1 MKITQNATSLGRHE
15 EALGGMSAK
24 KSYASPTVK
33 VVEFLVERG
42 FETSDPSAGTVFQ
55 VETRDQVRQD
65 RDNDYR
71 WRTADNG
78 WF

>member
-1 MKITQNATSLGRHE
+1 MTIMKNKSTQELFGATAEGLSG
-15 EALGGMSAK
+15 K
-24 KSYASPTVK
+24 KNYASPTVK

-42 FETSDPSAGTVFQ
+42 FAPSDPSAGTVFQ

>member
-1 MKITQNATSLGRHE
+1 MKISQNATPFGQHE
-15 EALGGMSAK
+15 ETLGVLSAK
-24 KSYASPTVK
+24 KSYSSPTIK

-55 VETRDQVRQD
+55 VETRNQVRQD

>member
-1 MKITQNATSLGRHE
+1 MKITQNATPLGRHE
-15 EALGGMSAK
+15 EALGGMLAK

>member
-1 MKITQNATSLGRHE
+1 MKNKHTQELFEATSEGL
-15 EALGGMSAK
+15 SAK
-24 KSYASPTVK
+24 KNYASPTVK

-42 FETSDPSAGTVFQ
+42 FAPSDPSAGTVFQ

>member
-1 MKITQNATSLGRHE
+1 MKITQNPALFGRHE
-15 EALGGMSAK
+15 ETLGGMPAK

-42 FETSDPSAGTVFQ
+42 FEISDPSAGTVFQ

-65 RDNDYR
+65 RESDYH